1 MSGWLTSQGKV
12 SKLSRMSM
20 QAALDTMEE
29 KMMKTIEFVHS
40 EFATVRTGKASTSL
54 VENIQVEAY
63 GTHMR
68 LRELAG
74 ISTPEPRLIVIQP
87 WDTSVVQA
95 VVSSIQ
101 KSELGINPVV
111 DGKLIRIPI
120 PQLDQ
125 ERRKELGKVLKHMSE
140 EGRVAIR
147 NERRHGMEAVKK
159 LQKDGKIT
167 EDDLKHAEKEIQ
179 NKTDEYIK
187 EIDTVLAHKE
197 KEILA
202 V

>member
-1 MSGWLTSQGKV
+1 MSLQDV
-12 SKLSRMSM
+12 
-20 QAALDTMEE
+20 LDTMEE
-29 KMMKTIEFVHS
+29 KMMKTLEVVHS

-68 LRELAG
+68 LRETAG

-87 WDTSVVQA
+87 WDTTLVQA
-95 VVSSIQ
+95 IAAAIQ

-111 DGKLIRIPI
+111 DGKIIRIPI

-125 ERRKELGKVLKHMSE
+125 ERRKELDKVCKKLAE
-140 EGRVAIR
+140 DGRIAIR
-147 NERRHGMEAVKK
+147 SERRHGIEAARK
-159 LQKDGKIT
+159 LQKDGQIT

-179 NKTDEYIK
+179 NKTDEYVK
-187 EIDTVLAHKE
+187 EIDTTLVHKE
-197 KEILA
+197 KDILA

>member
-1 MSGWLTSQGKV
+1 
-12 SKLSRMSM
+12 M

-54 VENIQVEAY
+54 VENIQVETY

-95 VVSSIQ
+95 VVSAIQ
-101 KSELGINPVV
+101 KSELGINPMV
-111 DGKLIRIPI
+111 DGKIIRIPI
-120 PQLDQ
+120 PELSE
-125 ERRKELGKVLKHMSE
+125 ERRRDLAKTVKQLAE
-140 EGRVAIR
+140 ESRVRIR
-147 NERRHGMEAVKK
+147 SCRRSAMEAAKK
-159 LQKDGKIT
+159 LQKDGDLT
-167 EDDLKHAEKEIQ
+167 EDGLRDTEAEIQ
-179 NKTDEYIK
+179 KLTDRFVADLDKHTANKEAELMKI
-187 EIDTVLAHKE
+187 
-197 KEILA
+197 
-202 V
+202 